1 MTLKDLNDELAGL
14 VAENIAMRH
23 AIDASVE
30 LHMKRFSVKHR
41 EDTKAKL
48 TEAIDD
54 AFFDVIDALQADIL
68 ERERHQRLREL
79 AADKRDYERRTL

>member
-1 MTLKDLNDELAGL
+1 MVNDLQDELHGW
-14 VAENIAMRH
+14 VTEKTAMLRD
-23 AIDASVE
+23 IDTAVDT
-30 LHMKRFSVKHR
+30 HMKRFSAKER

-48 TEAIDD
+48 AEAIDD